1 MAAGVAHR
9 RAQAARE
16 LMQDGDDTA
25 LIGYASLNALGNEL
39 FKLGRRVLK
48 IAVGGAEALSHR
60 TQRTHAAVGLVGCPL
75 IQLDLTRGFL
85 GAGKEAANHNR
96 MSACRDC
103 LGDVAGIANATIGYD
118 RNACVL

>member
-1 MAAGVAHR
+1 MHVAFAHTGVRDAYKARSRAQLCNIMAAGVAHR

-60 TQRTHAAVGLVGCPL
+60 TQRTHAAIGLIRCP
-75 IQLDLTRGFL
+75 
-85 GAGKEAANHNR
+85 
-96 MSACRDC
+96 
-103 LGDVAGIANATIGYD
+103 
-118 RNACVL
+118 